1 MHISTITSE
10 LGYAPCFRGF
20 CMQSPNIIIACCCC
34 TSTTGN
40 GFLQR
45 NAHQQVYGHVR
56 SQHQACSILL
66 LTLKKCIFFSRVQ
79 FTNMKDILGIVF
91 GHKSIYIGRQGM
103 NLTLIQF
110 YRQYTLG
117 GIHILENVALL
128 FPELHTHCLNRYQVP
143 HDLKFCVLKLEDD
156 LNFWLGCLEVI
167 EI

>member
-1 MHISTITSE
+1 MFQGILHAISQYHNCMLHEYNWQWFFAKKCALVGIWACPFPT
-10 LGYAPCFRGF
+10 LG
-20 CMQSPNIIIACCCC
+20 
-34 TSTTGN
+34 
-40 GFLQR
+40 LQT
-45 NAHQQVYGHVR
+45 
-56 SQHQACSILL
+56 CSILL

-128 FPELHTHCLNRYQVP
+128 FPELHTHCLNRQVP
-143 HDLKFCVLKLEDD
+143 HDIKFCVLKLEDD
-156 LNFWLGCLEVI
+156 LNFWLGSLEVI
-167 EI
+167 EILQNWS